1 MLSLSAESKPMTY
14 LKLSFGWDAYFGD
27 KKKAFTEAAEAVEA
41 IEAAFS
47 LEQVREVQYLQSPGA
62 PKWGFSRQAQ
72 SLYSFFTAN
81 RKTKVTPKDTS
92 L

>member
-1 MLSLSAESKPMTY
+1 MLSLSVESKPMTY

-41 IEAAFS
+41 AFS

-72 SLYSFFTAN
+72 SF
-81 RKTKVTPKDTS
+81 
-92 L
+92 

>member
-1 MLSLSAESKPMTY
+1 MTY
-14 LKLSFGWDAYFGD
+14 LKLSFGWNAYFGD
-27 KKKAFTEAAEAVEA
+27 KKKARGTEAAEAVEA

-62 PKWGFSRQAQ
+62 PKWVFSRQAQ
-72 SLYSFFTAN
+72 SLLFF
-81 RKTKVTPKDTS
+81 

>member
-1 MLSLSAESKPMTY
+1 MTY

-62 PKWGFSRQAQ
+62 PER
-72 SLYSFFTAN
+72 FFF
-81 RKTKVTPKDTS
+81 
-92 L
+92 

>member
-62 PKWGFSRQAQ
+62 PER
-72 SLYSFFTAN
+72 FFF
-81 RKTKVTPKDTS
+81 
-92 L
+92 